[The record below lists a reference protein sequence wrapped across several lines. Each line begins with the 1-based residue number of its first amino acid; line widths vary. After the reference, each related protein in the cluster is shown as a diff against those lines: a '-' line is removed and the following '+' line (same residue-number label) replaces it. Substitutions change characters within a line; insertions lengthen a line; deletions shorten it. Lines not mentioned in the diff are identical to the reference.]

1 MTAAPHHSSSG
12 VPAQP
17 GPAPASSSPS
27 RRPTPSPQS
36 SEVPSPQDCPF
47 AGDFAALDESDLE
60 YGADLT
66 GALIALMKR
75 MGSLRARLAP
85 TGDYDISQTH
95 LLVRLADQGPI
106 RASDLAEMVCADP
119 STVSRQ
125 VAALV
130 RAGLIERRA
139 DPADGRASL
148 LAATPAG
155 RDAIAWHRRMRG
167 AAVGPLVA
175 DWSEQ
180 DRQTFLRLLH
190 SLTRGLDVHREAMV
204 AMLMAHR
211 PDRSR

>member
-1 MTAAPHHSSSG
+1 VTAALNSTSTG
-12 VPAQP
+12 AAAQP
-17 GPAPASSSPS
+17 ERTPASPSPS
-27 RRPTPSPQS
+27 GQPSPS
-36 SEVPSPQDCPF
+36 PHSVEAPSPQDCPY
-47 AGDFAALDESDLE
+47 AGDFSALSDADLA

-66 GALIALMKR
+66 GALIAVMKR

-95 LLVRLADQGPI
+95 LLVRLAEQGPI

-130 RAGLIERRA
+130 RSGLIERRA
-139 DPADGRASL
+139 DPGDGRASL
-148 LAATPAG
+148 LAATEAG

-167 AAVGPLVA
+167 AAVGPLIA
-175 DWSEQ
+175 DWSEP
-180 DRQTFLRLLH
+180 DRETFLRLLH
-190 SLTRGLDVHREAMV
+190 NLTRGLDVHRDAIV

-211 PDRSR
+211 PDRSQ

>member
-1 MTAAPHHSSSG
+1 MRAASKQVVKGGGRAVTSAAPSTSSG
-12 VPAQP
+12 VPTQS
-17 GPAPASSSPS
+17 GPALASPS
-27 RRPTPSPQS
+27 P
-36 SEVPSPQDCPF
+36 EDCPF
-47 AGDFAALDESDLE
+47 VGDLADLDVGDLE
-60 YGADLT
+60 YGADLI

-75 MGSLRARLAP
+75 IGSLRARLAP

-130 RAGLIERRA
+130 KAGLIERRA

-148 LAATPAG
+148 LAATDAG
-155 RDAIAWHRRMRG
+155 RHTIAWHRRMRG
-167 AAVGPLVA
+167 AAVGPLIA
-175 DWSEQ
+175 DWPDE
-180 DRQTFLRLLH
+180 DRETFLRLLH
-190 SLTRGLDVHREAMV
+190 SLTRGLDVHRDAIV

-211 PDRSR
+211 PDGSR